1 MNLSFYLTK
10 KQFKSG
16 NQTGFFKTASILSIA
31 GLAIG
36 VSALLITLFILNGF
50 ERVISEKI
58 TSLDGH
64 IRIKHFLNDPIAPKD
79 YELEEEFLESNKL
92 FSFQAFIQK
101 PALIRRKGLAK
112 GVIAEGIS
120 DGDYS
125 FFNEMLIEGSKNI
138 SENGV
143 IIGERMAKENNL
155 MISDKITLFDLA
167 TFHEQN
173 KRFKQLE
180 IEGIF
185 HSGMV
190 EYDKTSIFLNLKTS
204 QSVFGMNENISGYV
218 LRLKSLKNKFEAN
231 QKIQEHISYPLMSI
245 DWKEKNRALYKWL
258 KVQRW
263 PIIFIFGLISIVA
276 LVNIISAI
284 SMIVIDKTKQIGL
297 MSALGISKNIIRQ
310 IFLIQGLII
319 GFFGTLFGIITALL
333 LSTIQN
339 RFKIIKVPEDVYFM
353 DFVPVDIKLSQIL
366 LIFFIVIFTSALVSV
381 WPSQRST
388 KISPSNALKY
398 E

>member
-64 IRIKHFLNDPIAPKD
+64 IRIKHFLNNPIAPKD

-218 LRLKSLKNKFEAN
+218 LRLKSLKNKSEAN

-245 DWKEKNRALYKWL
+245 DWKEKNKALYKWL

>member
-1 MNLSFYLTK
+1 M
-10 KQFKSG
+10 
-16 NQTGFFKTASILSIA
+16 LSIA

-79 YELEEEFLESNKL
+79 YELEKEFLESNQL
-92 FSFQAFIQK
+92 FSFKDFIQQ

-143 IIGERMAKENNL
+143 IIGKRMAKENNL
-155 MISDKITLFDLA
+155 MISDKITLFDLT

-204 QSVFGMNENISGYV
+204 QNLFGMNEKISGYV

-297 MSALGISKNIIRQ
+297 MSALGISKNIVRQ

-366 LIFFIVIFTSALVSV
+366 LIFFIVIFISALVSV